1 MQSTA
6 ALMSLDTQGLELQ
19 PSLYRTGVC
28 VCTCVCVCV
37 TVYNVHISPQ
47 PLIQLLCP
55 LLVRPLSLAIVVQRS
70 QSEVVHV
77 DPNGAPPVGGVVLC
91 IVLGGER
98 GTGQGVGQG
107 VG

>member
-1 MQSTA
+1 
-6 ALMSLDTQGLELQ
+6 MSLDTQGLELQ
-19 PSLYRTGVC
+19 PSLYITGVC

-55 LLVRPLSLAIVVQRS
+55 LLVRPLSPAIVVQRS